1 MEKIRAVFETEYLA
15 QGEGAERMGAF
26 VVKFRD
32 VKCKFWFGCSSF
44 SDEIAEPS
52 LLCCICCFAPKS
64 IHQMLFGIRSG
75 VPYRI
80 FRVFPAEDAGSLAH

>member
-1 MEKIRAVFETEYLA
+1 MEKIRAVFETEYFA

-44 SDEIAEPS
+44 SGWEVAEPS
-52 LLCCICCFAPKS
+52 LVCCICCFAPKS
-64 IHQMLFGIRSG
+64 IHQVLFGIRSG

-80 FRVFPAEDAGSLAH
+80 FRVFPAGSLAH